1 MALTGSEIPEPMT
14 VRFAPA
20 KLLAYARAWFADQS
34 HGAVAQRIAGT
45 AFLIRIISAVLAYGT
60 QVLLARWM
68 GSHEFGIFV
77 YVWTWVMLIGG
88 LADLGLASAAQRF
101 IPQYGESG
109 AQAKLRGYLS
119 GSRWMAFG
127 IATATALLCAL
138 AIYLARHW
146 LDDYTI
152 VPLYLAC
159 VCLPV
164 YGVMHVQDGIARSFN
179 WVNLALVPAYIVRQ
193 LVVVVL
199 MGAAWL
205 AGAPTDAVSAVIIAA
220 ISIWLT
226 ALGQMLMLNR
236 KLKTR
241 IEGGAKEY
249 DVRNWVALSIPMFA
263 VDSLY
268 SMLMYVDVLVLKQ
281 FRSPDEIAIYYAAL
295 KTLSLVAFVYFAVSA
310 ASAHRFAEYH
320 VANDRLRLEDFLRD
334 VVRWTFWPS
343 IGATLLLL
351 ACGWPMLWLFGKGFT
366 GGYHLMFIFAIGLL
380 ARASIGPAERF
391 LVMLGEQRI
400 CAMIAALAFA
410 TNLGLCLLLV
420 PRFGVEGAAWS
431 ITTAFLLETALM
443 FVVARKKLGFH
454 IFVFGHPQAKR
465 ATLSPSP

>member
-1 MALTGSEIPEPMT
+1 MALTGSEIPDPVAAKFTPAWMIMT
-14 VRFAPA
+14 
-20 KLLAYARAWFADQS
+20 LRAWLSGDD
-34 HGAVAQRIAGT
+34 HRTVAQRIAGT
-45 AFLIRIISAVLAYGT
+45 AFLIRIVSAALAYGT
-60 QVLLARWM
+60 QVALARWM

-101 IPQYGESG
+101 IPEYSENG
-109 AQAKLRGYLS
+109 ALAKLRGYLA
-119 GSRWMAFG
+119 GSRWMAFS

-138 AIYLARHW
+138 AIHLARGF

-152 VPLYLAC
+152 VPLLLAC

-193 LVVVVL
+193 LVVVML
-199 MGAAWL
+199 MAAAWL

-220 ISIWLT
+220 ASIWLT
-226 ALGQMLMLNR
+226 ALGQMLLLNR
-236 KLKTR
+236 KLATR
-241 IEGGAKEY
+241 VESGTKEY
-249 DVRNWVALSIPMFA
+249 DIKNWIALSIPMFA

-320 VANDRLRLEDFLRD
+320 VAGDRARLTAFLRD
-334 VVRWTFWPS
+334 VVKWTFWPS
-343 IGATLLLL
+343 LGATLLLL
-351 ACGWPMLWLFGKGFT
+351 AAGWPMLWLFGKNFVS
-366 GGYHLMFIFAIGLL
+366 GYHLMFIFAIGML

-391 LVMLGEQRI
+391 LVMLGEQRA
-400 CAMIAALAFA
+400 CALIAALAFA
-410 TNLGLCLLLV
+410 VNLGLCLLLV
-420 PRFGVEGAAWS
+420 PRFGIEGAAWS
-431 ITTAFLLETALM
+431 ITTAFILESALLFL
-443 FVVARKKLGFH
+443 VAKQKLGFH
-454 IFVFGHPQAKR
+454 IFVFGSR
-465 ATLSPSP
+465 G

>member
-1 MALTGSEIPEPMT
+1 MALTGSEIPDSAAAKFT
-14 VRFAPA
+14 PA
-20 KLLAYARAWFADQS
+20 RMITNLRAWLADQS
-34 HGAVAQRIAGT
+34 HGAIAQRIAGT
-45 AFLIRIISAVLAYGT
+45 AFMIRVVSAVLAYGT
-60 QVLLARWM
+60 QVLLARFM

-88 LADLGLASAAQRF
+88 FADLGLASAAQRF
-101 IPQYGESG
+101 IPEYSKSG
-109 AQAKLRGYLS
+109 AFAKLRGYLA

-127 IATATALLCAL
+127 IATTTALVSAL
-138 AIYLARHW
+138 AITLARGW

-193 LVVVVL
+193 LVMVL
-199 MGAAWL
+199 LMAAAWL
-205 AGAPTDAVSAVIIAA
+205 AGAPTDAISAVTVAA

-226 ALGQMLMLNR
+226 ALAQMLLLNR
-236 KLKTR
+236 RLADR
-241 IEGGAKEY
+241 VENGNKEY
-249 DVRNWVALSIPMFA
+249 DMKNWIALSIPMFA

-268 SMLMYVDVLVLKQ
+268 SMLTYADVLVLKQ
-281 FRSPDEIAIYYAAL
+281 FRTPDEVAIYYAAL
-295 KTLSLVAFVYFAVSA
+295 KTLSLVAFVYFSVAA

-320 VANDRLRLEDFLRD
+320 VAGDRARLEAFMRD

-343 IGATLLLL
+343 LGATLLLL
-351 ACGWPMLWLFGKGFT
+351 AAGWPMLWLFGKNFT
-366 GGYHLMFIFAIGLL
+366 GGYHLMFIFAIGML

-400 CAMIAALAFA
+400 CALIAALAFGL
-410 TNLGLCLLLV
+410 NLGLCLLLV
-420 PRFGVEGAAWS
+420 PRFGVDGAAVS
-431 ITTAFLLETALM
+431 ITAAFMMESLLLFLM
-443 FVVARKKLGFH
+443 ARQKLGFH
-454 IFVFGHPQAKR
+454 IFVFGSSR
-465 ATLSPSP
+465 S

>member
-1 MALTGSEIPEPMT
+1 VALTGSEIPEPM
-14 VRFAPA
+14 AA
-20 KLLAYARAWFADQS
+20 KVIAHLREWFADQS
-34 HGAVAQRIAGT
+34 HGAIAQRIAGT
-45 AFLIRIISAVLAYGT
+45 AFIIRIVSAVLAYAT

-109 AQAKLRGYLS
+109 ALTKLRGYLA

-127 IATATALLCAL
+127 IATATALICVL
-138 AIYLARHW
+138 AIHLARPW

-193 LVVVVL
+193 LIVVVL
-199 MGAAWL
+199 MAAAWL

-226 ALGQMLMLNR
+226 ALGQMLLLNR
-236 KLKTR
+236 KLATQ
-241 IEGGAKEY
+241 IESGAKEY
-249 DVRNWVALSIPMFA
+249 DIRNWIALSIPMFA

-281 FRSPDEIAIYYAAL
+281 FRTPDEIAVYYAAL

-320 VANDRLRLEDFLRD
+320 VAGDHTRLASFLRD

-343 IGATLLLL
+343 LGATLLLL
-351 ACGWPMLWLFGKGFT
+351 ACGWPMLWLFGKNFT
-366 GGYHLMFIFAIGLL
+366 GGYHLMFIFAIGML

-391 LVMLGEQRI
+391 LVMLGEQRV
-400 CAMIAALAFA
+400 CALIAALAFA
-410 TNLGLCLLLV
+410 VNLGLCLIFV
-420 PRFGVEGAAWS
+420 PRFGIDGAACA
-431 ITTAFLLETALM
+431 ITIAFMLESLLL
-443 FVVARKKLGFH
+443 FLVARRKLGFH
-454 IFVFGHPQAKR
+454 IFIFGRPK
-465 ATLSPSP
+465 S

>member
-1 MALTGSEIPEPMT
+1 VALTGSEIPEPM
-14 VRFAPA
+14 AA
-20 KLLAYARAWFADQS
+20 KVIAHLREWFADQS
-34 HGAVAQRIAGT
+34 HGAIAQRIAGT
-45 AFLIRIISAVLAYGT
+45 AFIIRIVSAVLAYAT

-109 AQAKLRGYLS
+109 ALTKLRGYLA

-127 IATATALLCAL
+127 IATATALICAL
-138 AIYLARHW
+138 AIHLARPW

-193 LVVVVL
+193 LIVVVL
-199 MGAAWL
+199 MAAAWL

-226 ALGQMLMLNR
+226 ALGQMLLLNR
-236 KLKTR
+236 KLATQT
-241 IEGGAKEY
+241 ESGAKEY
-249 DVRNWVALSIPMFA
+249 DIRNWIALSIPMFA

-281 FRSPDEIAIYYAAL
+281 FRTPDEIAVYYAAL

-320 VANDRLRLEDFLRD
+320 VAGDHTRLASFLRD

-343 IGATLLLL
+343 LGATLLLL
-351 ACGWPMLWLFGKGFT
+351 ACGWPMLWLFGKNFT
-366 GGYHLMFIFAIGLL
+366 GGYHLMFIFAIGML

-391 LVMLGEQRI
+391 LVMLGEQRA
-400 CAMIAALAFA
+400 CALIAALAFA
-410 TNLGLCLLLV
+410 VNLGLCLIFV
-420 PRFGVEGAAWS
+420 PRFGIDGAACA
-431 ITTAFLLETALM
+431 ITIAFMLESLLL
-443 FVVARKKLGFH
+443 FLVARRKLGFH
-454 IFVFGHPQAKR
+454 IFIFGRPK
-465 ATLSPSP
+465 S

>member
-1 MALTGSEIPEPMT
+1 LALTGSEIPDPVAAKFT
-14 VRFAPA
+14 PA
-20 KLLAYARAWFADQS
+20 WIVVNLRAWLAGED
-34 HGAVAQRIAGT
+34 HRTVAQRIAGT
-45 AFLIRIISAVLAYGT
+45 AFLIRIVSAVLAYGT

-101 IPQYGESG
+101 IPEYAESG
-109 AQAKLRGYLS
+109 ALAKLRGYLA

-127 IATATALLCAL
+127 IATATALLCAI
-138 AIYLARHW
+138 AIHLARGW

-199 MGAAWL
+199 MAAAWL

-226 ALGQMLMLNR
+226 ALGQMLLLNR
-236 KLKTR
+236 RLSKR
-241 IEGGAKEY
+241 VESGAKEY
-249 DVRNWVALSIPMFA
+249 DVRNWIALSIPMFA

-281 FRSPDEIAIYYAAL
+281 FRTPDEIAVYYAAL

-320 VANDRLRLEDFLRD
+320 VAGDRARLTAFLRD

-343 IGATLLLL
+343 FGATLLLL
-351 ACGWPMLWLFGKGFT
+351 ACGWPMLWLFGKNFVS
-366 GGYHLMFIFAIGLL
+366 GYHLMFIFAIGLL

-391 LVMLGEQRI
+391 LVMLGEQRA
-400 CAMIAALAFA
+400 CALIAALAFA
-410 TNLGLCLLLV
+410 VNLGLCLLLV

-431 ITTAFLLETALM
+431 ITTAFILESLLL
-443 FVVARKKLGFH
+443 FLVARGKLGFH
-454 IFVFGHPQAKR
+454 IFVFGGRH
-465 ATLSPSP
+465 

>member
-1 MALTGSEIPEPMT
+1 MALTGSEIPDPVAAKFT
-14 VRFAPA
+14 PA
-20 KLLAYARAWFADQS
+20 WMIVNLRAWLAGED
-34 HGAVAQRIAGT
+34 HRTVAQRIAGT
-45 AFLIRIISAVLAYGT
+45 AFLIRIVSAVLAYGT
-60 QVLLARWM
+60 QVVLARFM

-88 LADLGLASAAQRF
+88 FADLGLASAAQRF
-101 IPQYGESG
+101 VPQYGKSG
-109 AQAKLRGYLS
+109 ALSKLRGYLA

-127 IATATALLCAL
+127 VASATALICAL
-138 AIYLARHW
+138 GIYAARGY

-152 VPLYLAC
+152 VPLLVAC
-159 VCLPV
+159 VSLPV

-179 WVNLALVPAYIVRQ
+179 WVNLALMPAYIVRQ

-199 MGAAWL
+199 MTAAWF

-226 ALGQMLMLNR
+226 ALGQMLLLNR
-236 KLKTR
+236 RLKTR
-241 IEGGAKEY
+241 VESGTREY
-249 DVRNWVALSIPMFA
+249 DVKSWIALSIPMFA

-281 FRSPDEIAIYYAAL
+281 FRTPDEIAIYYAAL

-320 VANDRLRLEDFLRD
+320 VAGDRPRLESFLRD
-334 VVRWTFWPS
+334 AVRWTFWPS
-343 IGATLLLL
+343 LGATLLLL
-351 ACGWPMLWLFGKGFT
+351 AAGWPMLWLFGKGFT

-391 LVMLGEQRI
+391 LVMLGEQRV
-400 CAMIAALAFA
+400 CALIAGLALAV
-410 TNLGLCLLLV
+410 NVGLCFLLI
-420 PRFGVEGAAWS
+420 PRFGVQGAAWS
-431 ITTAFLLETALM
+431 ITTAFILESLLL
-443 FVVARKKLGFH
+443 FLLARRKLGFH
-454 IFVFGHPQAKR
+454 IFVFGGSR
-465 ATLSPSP
+465 D

>member
-1 MALTGSEIPEPMT
+1 VALTGSEIPEPM
-14 VRFAPA
+14 AA
-20 KLLAYARAWFADQS
+20 KLIAHLREWFADQS
-34 HGAVAQRIAGT
+34 HGAIAQRIAGT
-45 AFLIRIISAVLAYGT
+45 AFIIRIVSAVLAYAT

-109 AQAKLRGYLS
+109 ALTKLRGYLA

-127 IATATALLCAL
+127 IATATALICAL
-138 AIYLARHW
+138 AIHLARPW

-193 LVVVVL
+193 LIVVVL
-199 MGAAWL
+199 MAAAWL

-226 ALGQMLMLNR
+226 ALGQMLLLNR
-236 KLKTR
+236 KLATQT
-241 IEGGAKEY
+241 ESGAKEY
-249 DVRNWVALSIPMFA
+249 DIRNWIALSIPMFA

-281 FRSPDEIAIYYAAL
+281 FRTPDEIAVYYAAL

-320 VANDRLRLEDFLRD
+320 VAGDHTRLASFLRD

-343 IGATLLLL
+343 LGATLLLL
-351 ACGWPMLWLFGKGFT
+351 ACGWPMLWLFGKNFT
-366 GGYHLMFIFAIGLL
+366 GGYHLMFIFAIGML

-391 LVMLGEQRI
+391 LVMLGEQRA
-400 CAMIAALAFA
+400 CALIAALAFA
-410 TNLGLCLLLV
+410 VNLGLCLIFV
-420 PRFGVEGAAWS
+420 PRFGIDGAACA
-431 ITTAFLLETALM
+431 ITIAFMLESLLL
-443 FVVARKKLGFH
+443 FLVARRKLGFH
-454 IFVFGHPQAKR
+454 IFIFGRPK
-465 ATLSPSP
+465 S

>member
-1 MALTGSEIPEPMT
+1 VALTGSEIPDPVAAKFTPAWMIMT
-14 VRFAPA
+14 
-20 KLLAYARAWFADQS
+20 LRAWLSGDD
-34 HGAVAQRIAGT
+34 HRTVAQRIAGT
-45 AFLIRIISAVLAYGT
+45 AFLIRIVSAVLAYGT
-60 QVLLARWM
+60 QVALARWM

-101 IPQYGESG
+101 IPEYSESG
-109 AQAKLRGYLS
+109 ALAKLRGYLS

-138 AIYLARHW
+138 AIHLARSF

-152 VPLYLAC
+152 VPLLLAC

-193 LVVVVL
+193 LVVVAL
-199 MGAAWL
+199 MAAAWL

-236 KLKTR
+236 KLATR
-241 IEGGAKEY
+241 VEHGAKEY
-249 DVRNWVALSIPMFA
+249 DIKNWIALSVPMFA

-320 VANDRLRLEDFLRD
+320 VAGDRARLEAFLRD
-334 VVRWTFWPS
+334 VVKWTFWPS
-343 IGATLLLL
+343 LGATLLLL
-351 ACGWPMLWLFGKGFT
+351 ACGWPMLWLFGKNFVS
-366 GGYHLMFIFAIGLL
+366 GYHLMFIFAIGML

-391 LVMLGEQRI
+391 LVMLGEQRV
-400 CAMIAALAFA
+400 CALIAGLAFA
-410 TNLGLCLLLV
+410 VNLGLCLLLV
-420 PRFGVEGAAWS
+420 PRFGIEGAAWS
-431 ITTAFLLETALM
+431 ITTAFILESLLL
-443 FVVARKKLGFH
+443 FLVARQKLGFH
-454 IFVFGHPQAKR
+454 IFVFGSR
-465 ATLSPSP
+465 R

>member
-1 MALTGSEIPEPMT
+1 MALTGSEIPDPIAAK
-14 VRFAPA
+14 FSPA
-20 KLLAYARAWFADQS
+20 WMIMNLRAWLAGED
-34 HGAVAQRIAGT
+34 HRTVAQRIAGT
-45 AFLIRIISAVLAYGT
+45 AFLIRIVSAVLAYGT

-101 IPQYGESG
+101 IPEYSESG
-109 AQAKLRGYLS
+109 AFSKLRGYLA

-138 AIYLARHW
+138 AIHLARPW

-152 VPLYLAC
+152 VPLLLAC

-199 MGAAWL
+199 MAAAWL

-220 ISIWLT
+220 LSIWLT

-236 KLKTR
+236 RLR
-241 IEGGAKEY
+241 ERVESGAKEY
-249 DVRNWVALSIPMFA
+249 DVKNWIALSIPMFA

-281 FRSPDEIAIYYAAL
+281 FRTPDEIAIYYAAL

-320 VANDRLRLEDFLRD
+320 VAGDRARLTAFLRD

-343 IGATLLLL
+343 FGATVLLLL
-351 ACGWPMLWLFGKGFT
+351 CGWPMLWLFGKNFVS
-366 GGYHLMFIFAIGLL
+366 GYHLMFIFAIGML

-391 LVMLGEQRI
+391 LVMLGEQRA
-400 CAMIAALAFA
+400 CALIAALAFA
-410 TNLGLCLLLV
+410 VNLGLCLTLV
-420 PRFGVEGAAWS
+420 PRFGVDGAAWS
-431 ITTAFLLETALM
+431 ITTAFILESLLL
-443 FVVARKKLGFH
+443 FLVARRKLGFH
-454 IFVFGHPQAKR
+454 IFVFGGR
-465 ATLSPSP
+465 S

>member
-1 MALTGSEIPEPMT
+1 VALTGSEIPEPMT
-14 VRFAPA
+14 ARFAPA
-20 KLLAYARAWFADQS
+20 RLLVHLRVWLADQGHRS
-34 HGAVAQRIAGT
+34 VAQRIAGT
-45 AFLIRIISAVLAYGT
+45 AFLIRIVSAALAYGT

-88 LADLGLASAAQRF
+88 FADLGLASAAQRF

-109 AQAKLRGYLS
+109 ALAKLRGYLS
-119 GSRWMAFG
+119 GSRWLAFG
-127 IATATALLCAL
+127 IATATAILCAL
-138 AIYLARHW
+138 AIHLAQPW

-179 WVNLALVPAYIVRQ
+179 WVNLALVPPYIVRQ

-205 AGAPTDAVSAVIIAA
+205 AGAPTDATSAVIIAA

-226 ALGQMLMLNR
+226 ALGQTFFLNR
-236 KLKTR
+236 RLGKQV
-241 IEGGAKEY
+241 EHGNKEY
-249 DVRNWVALSIPMFA
+249 ELRNWFALSIPMFA

-281 FRSPDEIAIYYAAL
+281 FRTPDEIAVYYAAL
-295 KTLSLVAFVYFAVSA
+295 KTLSLVAFVYFAVAA

-320 VANDRLRLEDFLRD
+320 VAGDRARLDGFLRD

-343 IGATLLLL
+343 LGATILLL
-351 ACGWPMLWLFGKGFT
+351 ACGWPMLWLFGKGFVA
-366 GGYHLMFIFAIGLL
+366 GYHLMFIFAIGLL

-391 LVMLGEQRI
+391 LVMLGEQRV
-400 CAMIAALAFA
+400 CALIAALAFA
-410 TNLGLCLLLV
+410 TNLGLCLILV
-420 PRFGVEGAAWS
+420 PRFGVEGAACA
-431 ITTAFLLETALM
+431 ITIAFIMESALLFL
-443 FVVARKKLGFH
+443 VAREKLGFH
-454 IFVFGHPQAKR
+454 IFVFGGSR
-465 ATLSPSP
+465 SG

>member
-1 MALTGSEIPEPMT
+1 LALTGSEIPDPVAAKFT
-14 VRFAPA
+14 PA
-20 KLLAYARAWFADQS
+20 WIVVNLRAWLAGED
-34 HGAVAQRIAGT
+34 HRTVAQRIAGT
-45 AFLIRIISAVLAYGT
+45 AFLIRIVSAVLAYGT

-101 IPQYGESG
+101 IPEYAESG
-109 AQAKLRGYLS
+109 ALAKLRGYLA

-127 IATATALLCAL
+127 IATATALLCAI
-138 AIYLARHW
+138 AIHLARGW

-199 MGAAWL
+199 MAAAWL

-226 ALGQMLMLNR
+226 ALGQMLLLNR
-236 KLKTR
+236 RLSKR
-241 IEGGAKEY
+241 VESGAKEY
-249 DVRNWVALSIPMFA
+249 DVRNWIALSIPMFA

-281 FRSPDEIAIYYAAL
+281 FRTPDEIAVYYAAL

-320 VANDRLRLEDFLRD
+320 VAGDRARLTAFLRD

-343 IGATLLLL
+343 FGATLLLL
-351 ACGWPMLWLFGKGFT
+351 ACGWPMLWLFGKNFVS
-366 GGYHLMFIFAIGLL
+366 GYHLMFIFATGLL

-391 LVMLGEQRI
+391 LVMLGEQRA
-400 CAMIAALAFA
+400 CALIAALAFA
-410 TNLGLCLLLV
+410 VNLGLCLLLV

-431 ITTAFLLETALM
+431 ITTAFILESLLL
-443 FVVARKKLGFH
+443 FLVARGKLGFH
-454 IFVFGHPQAKR
+454 IFVFGGRH
-465 ATLSPSP
+465 

>member
-1 MALTGSEIPEPMT
+1 MALTGSDIPEPMT
-14 VRFAPA
+14 A
-20 KLLAYARAWFADQS
+20 KLIAHARAWFADES

-45 AFLIRIISAVLAYGT
+45 AFLIRIVSAVLAYGT
-60 QVLLARWM
+60 QVALARWM

-101 IPQYGESG
+101 IPEYSESG
-109 AQAKLRGYLS
+109 ALARLRGYLS

-138 AIYLARHW
+138 CIHLARPW

-179 WVNLALVPAYIVRQ
+179 WVNLALVPPYIVRQ
-193 LVVVVL
+193 LIVVVL
-199 MGAAWL
+199 MAAAWL

-226 ALGQMLMLNR
+226 ALGQMLLLNR

-241 IEGGAKEY
+241 IEDGAKEY
-249 DVRNWVALSIPMFA
+249 DVRTWFALSIPMFA

-281 FRSPDEIAIYYAAL
+281 FRSPDEIAVYYAAL

-320 VANDRLRLEDFLRD
+320 VAGDRARLSSFLRD
-334 VVRWTFWPS
+334 AVRWTFWPS
-343 IGATLLLL
+343 LGATLLLL

-366 GGYHLMFIFAIGLL
+366 GGYHLMFIFAVGML

-391 LVMLGEQRI
+391 LVMLGEQRA
-400 CAMIAALAFA
+400 CALVAALAFA
-410 TNLGLCLLLV
+410 VNLGLCLLLV
-420 PRFGVEGAAWS
+420 PRFGIEGAAVS
-431 ITTAFLLETALM
+431 ITTAFILESLLL
-443 FVVARKKLGFH
+443 FFVARQKLGFH
-454 IFVFGHPQAKR
+454 IFVFGNPR
-465 ATLSPSP
+465 T

>member
-1 MALTGSEIPEPMT
+1 VALSGSEIPEPMT
-14 VRFAPA
+14 ARA
-20 KLLAYARAWFADQS
+20 LAYARAWFADQS

-45 AFLIRIISAVLAYGT
+45 AFLIRIVSAVLAYGT
-60 QVLLARWM
+60 QVALARWM

-101 IPQYGESG
+101 IPEYSESG
-109 AQAKLRGYLS
+109 ALAKLRGYLS

-127 IATATALLCAL
+127 IATATALLCAG
-138 AIYLARHW
+138 AIHLARPW

-152 VPLYLAC
+152 VPLLLAC

-199 MGAAWL
+199 MAAAWL

-236 KLKTR
+236 KLATR
-241 IEGGAKEY
+241 VESGAKEY
-249 DVRNWVALSIPMFA
+249 DVRNWIALSVPMFA

-281 FRSPDEIAIYYAAL
+281 FRSPEEIAVYYAAL

-320 VANDRLRLEDFLRD
+320 VAGDRGRLEAFLRD
-334 VVRWTFWPS
+334 VVKWTFWPS
-343 IGATLLLL
+343 LGATLLLL
-351 ACGWPMLWLFGKGFT
+351 AAGWPMLWLFGKNFVS
-366 GGYHLMFIFAIGLL
+366 GYHLMFIFAVGML

-391 LVMLGEQRI
+391 LVMLGEQRV
-400 CAMIAALAFA
+400 CALIAALAFA
-410 TNLGLCLLLV
+410 VNLGLCVLLV
-420 PRFGVEGAAWS
+420 PRFGIEGAAWS
-431 ITTAFLLETALM
+431 ITTAFILESLLL
-443 FVVARKKLGFH
+443 FLVARQKLGFH
-454 IFVFGHPQAKR
+454 IFVFGR
-465 ATLSPSP
+465 

>member
-1 MALTGSEIPEPMT
+1 MALTGSEIPDPVAAKFTPAWMIMT
-14 VRFAPA
+14 
-20 KLLAYARAWFADQS
+20 LRAWLAGED
-34 HGAVAQRIAGT
+34 HRTIAQRIAGT
-45 AFLIRIISAVLAYGT
+45 AFLIRIVSAVLAYGT

-77 YVWTWVMLIGG
+77 YVWTWVMMIGG

-101 IPQYGESG
+101 IPEYSESG
-109 AQAKLRGYLS
+109 ALAKLRGYLA
-119 GSRWMAFG
+119 GSRWTAFG
-127 IATATALLCAL
+127 IASATALLCAL
-138 AIYLARHW
+138 AIHLARGW

-152 VPLYLAC
+152 VPLYIAC

-179 WVNLALVPAYIVRQ
+179 WVNLALVPAYIARQ

-199 MGAAWL
+199 MAAAWL

-226 ALGQMLMLNR
+226 ALGQMLLLNR
-236 KLKTR
+236 KLGTR
-241 IEGGAKEY
+241 VESGPKEY
-249 DVRNWVALSIPMFA
+249 DIRNWIALSIPMFA

-281 FRSPDEIAIYYAAL
+281 FRTPDEIAIYYAAL

-320 VANDRLRLEDFLRD
+320 VAGDRARLDAFLRD

-343 IGATLLLL
+343 FGATLLLL
-351 ACGWPMLWLFGKGFT
+351 AFGWPMLWLFGKNFT

-391 LVMLGEQRI
+391 LVMLGEQRV
-400 CAMIAALAFA
+400 CALIAALAFA
-410 TNLGLCLLLV
+410 VNLGLCVSLV

-431 ITTAFLLETALM
+431 ITTAFILESSLLFL
-443 FVVARKKLGFH
+443 VARRKLGFH
-454 IFVFGHPQAKR
+454 IFVFGNPR
-465 ATLSPSP
+465 S

>member
-1 MALTGSEIPEPMT
+1 VALSGSEIPEPMT
-14 VRFAPA
+14 ARAI
-20 KLLAYARAWFADQS
+20 AYARAWFADQS

-45 AFLIRIISAVLAYGT
+45 AFLIRIVSAVLAYGT
-60 QVLLARWM
+60 QVALARWM

-101 IPQYGESG
+101 IPEYSESG
-109 AQAKLRGYLS
+109 ALAKLRGYLS

-138 AIYLARHW
+138 AIHLARGW

-152 VPLYLAC
+152 VPLLLAC

-199 MGAAWL
+199 MAAAWL

-220 ISIWLT
+220 ISIWIT

-236 KLKTR
+236 KLATR
-241 IEGGAKEY
+241 VESGAKEY
-249 DVRNWVALSIPMFA
+249 DIKNWIALSIPMFA

-320 VANDRLRLEDFLRD
+320 VAGDRARLNAFLRD

-343 IGATLLLL
+343 LGATLLLL
-351 ACGWPMLWLFGKGFT
+351 ACGWPMLWLFGKNFVS
-366 GGYHLMFIFAIGLL
+366 GYYLMFIFAIGML

-391 LVMLGEQRI
+391 LVMLGEQRV
-400 CAMIAALAFA
+400 CALIAALAFA
-410 TNLGLCLLLV
+410 VNLGLCLMLV
-420 PRFGVEGAAWS
+420 PRFGIEGAAWS
-431 ITTAFLLETALM
+431 ITTAFILESLLL
-443 FVVARKKLGFH
+443 FLVARQKLGFH
-454 IFVFGHPQAKR
+454 IFVFGHPK
-465 ATLSPSP
+465 S